1 MELYQSSNVKLSE
14 LREGAVEEQFQQAL
28 AKVLAN
34 IEDVNTDPR
43 AKRSLTIKIE
53 FTPSPDRSGLTV
65 DATVGTKLQA
75 AVPIRTFMILKHDE
89 KNRPIGHEPIQ
100 EQIPYDQ
107 QN

>member
-1 MELYQSSNVKLSE
+1 MEMYQSSNVKLSE

-28 AKVLAN
+28 AKVLQN
-34 IEDVNTDPR
+34 IEDPNTE
-43 AKRSLTIKIE
+43 AKATRTLTIKIV
-53 FTPSPDRSGLTV
+53 FTPSPDRQGIMV

-75 AVPIRTFMILKHDE
+75 ALPIRTFMSVKHDE
-89 KNRPIGHEPIQ
+89 KNRPVGHEPIQ